1 MNGSRD
7 CPLAAAAKPQLHER
21 QPTPAPVTH
30 HTALNTKA
38 LPGRL
43 IVVEGIDGSG
53 KSTQLDLLHK
63 WLRSEGYA
71 TVFTEWNSSPIVRG
85 TTRRGKRRKLLTPMS
100 FSLIHAA
107 DFASRTYREIRPALQ
122 AGVIVLA
129 DRYFYTAFARDAA
142 RGVNRRWLRDL
153 YSFAIPTDLAFYFD
167 VPLEESIARITVGRD
182 GLKFYEAGLDM
193 GFADDSLES
202 FRIFQSR
209 ILHEYNSL
217 CREFEI
223 TRIDATLPLV
233 EQQAQLRKLVASQ
246 LEGVP
251 RVPQN
256 EINDLLQ
263 KTGLAGHYLRDAAM
277 QSDRT

>member
-1 MNGSRD
+1 MN
-7 CPLAAAAKPQLHER
+7 AEQ
-21 QPTPAPVTH
+21 
-30 HTALNTKA
+30 

-142 RGVNRRWLRDL
+142 RGVNRAWLRDL
-153 YSFAIPTDLAFYFD
+153 YSFAIPTNLAFYFD
-167 VPLEESIARITVGRD
+167 VPLEESITRITRGRTS
-182 GLKFYEAGLDM
+182 LKYYEAGLDM
-193 GFADDSLES
+193 GFAEDPVES
-202 FRIFQSR
+202 FRKFQGR
-209 ILHEYNSL
+209 ILKEYDAL
-217 CREFEI
+217 CEEFDI
-223 TRIDATLPLV
+223 TRIDATLPLT
-233 EQQAQLRKLVASQ
+233 EQQAQLREVVAAQLV
-246 LEGVP
+246 GVP
-251 RVPQN
+251 RAPRN

-263 KTGLAGHYLRDAAM
+263 KTGLGGHYLANAPR
-277 QSDRT
+277 S

>member
-1 MNGSRD
+1 MTL
-7 CPLAAAAKPQLHER
+7 PAAANSEP
-21 QPTPAPVTH
+21 
-30 HTALNTKA
+30 

-107 DFASRTYREIRPALQ
+107 DYASRMYAQIRPALQ

-129 DRYFYTAFARDAA
+129 DRYIYTAFARDAA
-142 RGVNRRWLRDL
+142 RGVNRRWLREL
-153 YSFAIPTDLAFYFD
+153 YSFAVPPNLAVYFD
-167 VPLEESIARITVGRD
+167 VPLEESVARITLGRD
-182 GLKFYEAGLDM
+182 KLKFYEAGLDM
-193 GFADDSLES
+193 GFAEEPLES
-202 FRIFQSR
+202 FRIFQGR
-209 ILHEYNSL
+209 ILEEYDAL
-217 CREFEI
+217 CSEFQI
-223 TRIDATLPLV
+223 RRIDATLPLI
-233 EQQAQLRKLVASQ
+233 EQQARFRAVVREQ

-251 RVPQN
+251 RAPRN
-256 EINDLLQ
+256 TISSLLQ
-263 KTGLAGHYLRDAAM
+263 QTGLNGHYLADAALR
-277 QSDRT
+277 Q

>member
-1 MNGSRD
+1 MTQPDPANGIH
-7 CPLAAAAKPQLHER
+7 ANAEQ
-21 QPTPAPVTH
+21 
-30 HTALNTKA
+30 

-53 KSTQLDLLHK
+53 KSTQIDLLHK

-107 DFASRTYREIRPALQ
+107 DYASRMYAQIRPALQ

-129 DRYFYTAFARDAA
+129 DRYVYTAFARDAA

-153 YSFAIPTDLAFYFD
+153 YSFAVPPNLAVYFD
-167 VPLEESIARITVGRD
+167 VPLEESIARIILGRD
-182 GLKFYEAGLDM
+182 ELKHYEAGLDM
-193 GFADDSLES
+193 GFADEPKES

-209 ILHEYNSL
+209 ILEEYHAL
-217 CREFEI
+217 AEEFGI
-223 TRIDATLPLV
+223 MRIDATLPLT
-233 EQQAQLRKLVASQ
+233 EQQTAFRELVREQLD
-246 LEGVP
+246 GVP
-251 RVPQN
+251 RAPRN
-256 EINDLLQ
+256 EITDLLQ
-263 KTGLAGHYLRDAAM
+263 KTGLSGHYLTSSALR
-277 QSDRT
+277 R